1 MPKPYRNI
9 PAAATLFFLAPIV
22 AEFLL
27 GDFPATWLLLV
38 VTLAPMYGG
47 GALLI
52 RELTRRSHRGWPTI
66 LLLGA
71 AYAIIEEAFT
81 TQSLFNTH
89 YLGLHLLSHAWIPA
103 LGISAWWTLFM
114 LNVHPF
120 WSIGVSIALAEG
132 LFPSPAGLN
141 PSPASFYPVAPSFSE
156 SVSSDSERVG
166 EHAPALQSGPAPW
179 LGKIGLSLAAAFFA
193 LGCAINTYFQFHHDP
208 FRATHA
214 QFIVSVLVIAAFI
227 AVAFII
233 PAPAPSRNPDAAN
246 FHATSP
252 ARSRPVPSPWLMA
265 GVTFLLGAA
274 VMLPP
279 LQCNWGAVAWTL
291 AADLIFL
298 SLLWVLSRR
307 ISWTP
312 LHTLSIGAA
321 GALVYGVH
329 AFLQPPVVPCPK
341 WIVLPSHILFL
352 ALALAVIAVAVR
364 RTCSAMLPGS
374 QQQTPAEPV

>member
-1 MPKPYRNI
+1 MPNAPMPNPHRSI
-9 PAAATLFFLAPIV
+9 PAAITLFFLAPIV

-27 GDFPATWLLLV
+27 GDFPATWLPLLIII
-38 VTLAPMYGG
+38 APMYGG

-52 RELTRRSHRGWPTI
+52 RELTRRAGRGWPTI

-89 YLGLHLLSHAWIPA
+89 YLGLHLLTRAWIPS

-132 LFPSPAGLN
+132 LFPPPASLYLSPAKVD
-141 PSPASFYPVAPSFSE
+141 PSSAGREHPSVLTPQSASAHQPA
-156 SVSSDSERVG
+156 
-166 EHAPALQSGPAPW
+166 PAPW
-179 LGKIGLSLAAAFFA
+179 LGKIGLSLAAVLFVA
-193 LGCAINTYFQFHHDP
+193 GCAFNTWYQFHHDP

-214 QFIVSVLVIAAFI
+214 QFLISALVVVAFVVAAFL
-227 AVAFII
+227 I
-233 PAPAPSRNPDAAN
+233 PAPAPNHNP
-246 FHATSP
+246 S
-252 ARSRPVPSPWLMA
+252 PVPSPWIVA
-265 GVTFLLGAA
+265 VATFVLGAA
-274 VMLPP
+274 VMLPL
-279 LQCNWGAVAWTL
+279 LQSDWLAVAWIL

-298 SLLWVLSRR
+298 VGLGLFSQCS
-307 ISWTP
+307 SWTP

-341 WIVLPSHILFL
+341 WVVLPSHILFL
-352 ALALAVIAVAVR
+352 LLALAVEAIAVR
-364 RTCSAMLPGS
+364 RTCAAMLLIPQNPTGS
-374 QQQTPAEPV
+374 QE